1 MWLTAAKQ
9 LLALVQ
15 TSHRAHGS
23 QSQAEA
29 FAGIYASEI
38 LKINIQMKKSPCA
51 PRACSHLKPVPNPR
65 SPRFAQQF
73 TPVRCCS
80 IQGLPKRWDRGRS
93 CCLPHS
99 SAPGRPPPGTGATSA
114 PDACTHWGPH
124 AELCLVAVPNLGQCQ
139 APKGSRAH
147 GEASWGMSL
156 DGGKTKS
163 VPKGHGDSSGSC
175 FLGINR
181 PKQSSRT
188 SPVAKGSQTF
198 HACTQ

>member
-65 SPRFAQQF
+65 SLRFAQQF

-80 IQGLPKRWDRGRS
+80 IQGLPKRWDRVRS
-93 CCLPHS
+93 CCLPRS

-124 AELCLVAVPNLGQCQ
+124 AELCLAAVPDLGQCQ

-147 GEASWGMSL
+147 EIPT
-156 DGGKTKS
+156 GKPAGAHHWT
-163 VPKGHGDSSGSC
+163 
-175 FLGINR
+175 
-181 PKQSSRT
+181 
-188 SPVAKGSQTF
+188 VAKPKVSPKAMGTAPGAAS
-198 HACTQ
+198 